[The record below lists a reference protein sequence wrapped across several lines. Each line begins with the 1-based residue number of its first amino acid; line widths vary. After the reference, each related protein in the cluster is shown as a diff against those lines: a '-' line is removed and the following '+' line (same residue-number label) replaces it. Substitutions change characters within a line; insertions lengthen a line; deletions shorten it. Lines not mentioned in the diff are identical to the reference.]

1 VAQILQ
7 WAMYNEVNEGAK
19 PVMFYCHSSR

>member
-1 VAQILQ
+1 
-7 WAMYNEVNEGAK
+7 MYNEVNEGAK